1 MVNGVTFP
9 EYLPKVSNG
18 SPRTDSNL
26 GHCITRRFTYFYE
39 PEPAED
45 FRVFTQ
51 TCRIFNTCRFTNLRI
66 SRHHRVSLV
75 YFELTILG
83 SFPISRFLRLSRV
96 FRTQLL
102 GLSGSSAFLGL
113 PLSVGLLISRY
124 LDLHPLYSLAH
135 HC

>member
-9 EYLPKVSNG
+9 EYLPNGSNG

-26 GHCITRRFTYFYE
+26 GHCITRRFTYFYRTRTSE
-39 PEPAED
+39 E
-45 FRVFTQ
+45 FTE
-51 TCRIFNTCRFTNLRI
+51 TCRIFNNRRFTDLRI
-66 SRHHRVSLV
+66 SRHLPVSPV
-75 YFELTILG
+75 YFELTIPG

-113 PLSVGLLISRY
+113 PLSLGLLI
-124 LDLHPLYSLAH
+124 
-135 HC
+135 